1 MQFKDNAGS
10 RDGSK
15 SATWKLN
22 ETDGTGLLDSCGLP
36 VSIVPSDDALGSL
49 GPIDADDVYFS
60 MIANLKQ
67 AKKRLEK
74 QSKEISQT
82 SQVSRRRW
90 CSSNGQW
97 TIMNMIKL
105 KMDITQITADPT
117 QSSCN
122 LVGLSA
128 RSLSPQNVRTC
139 CE

>member
-67 AKKRLEK
+67 AKKRLENNPK
-74 QSKEISQT
+74 KSAKPHKFREGDGAPAMD
-82 SQVSRRRW
+82 
-90 CSSNGQW
+90 NGR
-97 TIMNMIKL
+97 L
-105 KMDITQITADPT
+105 
-117 QSSCN
+117 
-122 LVGLSA
+122 
-128 RSLSPQNVRTC
+128 
-139 CE
+139 